1 MHLMSNFM
9 WQAST
14 ANPRKTFLF
23 SIILTICL
31 ATLFLRRVN
40 HKKSRQLIFY
50 VQIFLLGAD
59 HKKSM
64 ALQTETL
71 KVGPNEFRGVSTV
84 YILDTFS
91 SCNIVHTLK
100 KKKLDFLPSGEGALI
115 GTKSTAFEAE
125 ELLRVA

>member
-1 MHLMSNFM
+1 
-9 WQAST
+9 
-14 ANPRKTFLF
+14 
-23 SIILTICL
+23 
-31 ATLFLRRVN
+31 
-40 HKKSRQLIFY
+40 
-50 VQIFLLGAD
+50 
-59 HKKSM
+59 M

-91 SCNIVHTLK
+91 SCNIVHNLK